1 MKKKSIKKYKKPIIK
16 VKKIN
21 QTEFF
26 SRSNYENGEYF
37 LTRWFGSCC
46 DPLLGGCQ
54 GMCWWQ
60 D

>member
-26 SRSNYENGEYF
+26 SKINYENGEYF

-46 DPLLGGCQ
+46 GWPGGCR
-54 GMCWWQ
+54 GSCWWQ